1 MEGGC
6 DQGFCMTKEVYYIEH
21 AIVGDVEYERLRDD
35 VIVITEDCDLWRVH
49 KKGFRHALQL

>member
-1 MEGGC
+1 
-6 DQGFCMTKEVYYIEH
+6 MTKEVYYIEH